1 MQDYGMLFLGR
12 RWPIGWTGARER
24 IFSPACRLRISDCF
38 ALKRSLRDSASARS
52 WQPFLP
58 AAASSSRRRIFA
70 IQDSLQDQSGRFST
84 MASTDEAEIE
94 PDYGFQEAV
103 ESFKGYVPGG
113 YHPVHLGDELANG
126 RYKIVHKLGYGAY
139 STVWLA
145 RDQLAEQY
153 VAVKIAVAGLE
164 SSQENSILR
173 HLLDANHKTLAGKGH
188 NLVSSLLDEFQ
199 LDGPNG
205 RHICLV
211 SEPAGCTIADSK
223 EAGRKW
229 MFPLATARAIVT
241 NLFQA
246 VAFMHDNGVVHA
258 GKRVVPLRS
267 LTEVDISTT
276 RSSFW
281 KYPSSPRQSR
291 FAVGRRALQPPGR
304 ASEESN
310 QSDRW
315 SSLRTRSARVFSSAC
330 LYVYSQRRVDGSDY
344 LDM

>member
-1 MQDYGMLFLGR
+1 MSLVRRLVHQHRCMVENYRNVIDAYSKPTFAPDVTAYSKKPRWSSIPLSRHTSLHRRAFTTQDAR
-12 RWPIGWTGARER
+12 REEP
-24 IFSPACRLRISDCF
+24 
-38 ALKRSLRDSASARS
+38 
-52 WQPFLP
+52 
-58 AAASSSRRRIFA
+58 
-70 IQDSLQDQSGRFST
+70 
-84 MASTDEAEIE
+84 EIE
-94 PDYGFQEAV
+94 PDYGFQEDV
-103 ESFKGYVPGG
+103 ESFKGYAPGG

-126 RYKIVHKLGYGAY
+126 RYRIVHKLGYGAY

-145 RDQLAEQY
+145 RDQFAEKY
-153 VAVKIAVAGLE
+153 VAVKIAVACLE
-164 SSQENSILR
+164 STHEVSILR
-173 HLLDANHKTLAGKGH
+173 HLEDADHKTLAGNGR
-188 NLVSSLLDEFQ
+188 NFLSSLLDEFH

-205 RHICLV
+205 RHKCLV

-258 GKRVVPLRS
+258 GKRVVPLRL

-291 FAVGRRALQPPGR
+291 FAVGRRALQPPRR
-304 ASEESN
+304 ASEDSN
-310 QSDRW
+310 PSDGW
-315 SSLRTRSARVFSSAC
+315 PCLRARCTRVFHPAG
-330 LYVYSQRRVDGSDY
+330 LYVHSQR
-344 LDM
+344 

>member
-1 MQDYGMLFLGR
+1 MIRIRHSR
-12 RWPIGWTGARER
+12 RSVRWHIGTHGLQM
-24 IFSPACRLRISDCF
+24 SLACRLANQSRCVVRNHGTSFDAYLTPTF
-38 ALKRSLRDSASARS
+38 APIFTAYSRKALWSSIPPHNSPHLRT
-52 WQPFLP
+52 FT
-58 AAASSSRRRIFA
+58 RR
-70 IQDSLQDQSGRFST
+70 
-84 MASTDEAEIE
+84 EEPEIE
-94 PDYGFQEAV
+94 PDYGFQEDV

-113 YHPVHLGDELANG
+113 YHPVHFGDELANG
-126 RYKIVHKLGYGAY
+126 RYRIVHKLGYGAY

-145 RDQLAEQY
+145 RDQFAEKY
-153 VAVKIAVAGLE
+153 VAVKIAVACLK
-164 SSQENSILR
+164 STQEPSILR
-173 HLLDANHKTLAGKGH
+173 HLGDADHKTLAGRGQ

-205 RHICLV
+205 RHTCLI

-229 MFPLATARAIVT
+229 IFPLATARAIIT

-258 GKRVVPLRS
+258 GKRVVPLRL

-281 KYPSSPRQSR
+281 KYPSSPWQSR
-291 FAVGRRALQPPGR
+291 FALGRRALHPPGR
-304 ASEESN
+304 ASEDSN
-310 QSDRW
+310 HSDRW

-330 LYVYSQRRVDGSDY
+330 LYVHSQRRVDGSDY